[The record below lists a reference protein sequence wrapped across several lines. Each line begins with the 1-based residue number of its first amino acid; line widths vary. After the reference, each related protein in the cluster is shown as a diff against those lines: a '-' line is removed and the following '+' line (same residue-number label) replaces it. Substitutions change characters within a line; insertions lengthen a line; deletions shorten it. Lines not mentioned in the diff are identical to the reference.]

1 MFKKIILATAF
12 LSLILFVLSVPVI
25 ASAAPSSIINNGT
38 DSSAYATGNY
48 SLNAILSIVIGASRW
63 ILGIVGSLALVM
75 FIYGGFM
82 FLISAGSS
90 EKIGQA
96 RKIIIA
102 AVIGLIIVFT
112 SFLIIKFI
120 LSSLGLNWNGQ
131 AANMVPTTCAALANQ
146 NYSCIDSSSG
156 SNCIAGICPN
166 RPNNI
171 QCCQKA
177 Q

>member
-1 MFKKIILATAF
+1 MFKKIVLATAF
-12 LSLILFVLSVPVI
+12 LSLILFVLSIPLI
-25 ASAAPSSIINNGT
+25 TSAAVPTSIINNGS
-38 DSSAYATGNY
+38 DSTAYATGNY

-75 FIYGGFM
+75 FIYGGFT

-112 SFLIIKFI
+112 SFLIIKFV
-120 LSSLGLNWNGQ
+120 LSSLGLNWSGQ
-131 AANMVPTTCAALANQ
+131 ATTMTPI
-146 NYSCIDSSSG
+146 NYFTG
-156 SNCIAGICPN
+156 E
-166 RPNNI
+166 RLL
-171 QCCQKA
+171 
-177 Q
+177 